1 MSKFVK
7 NTGTEK
13 QEGSVSVPK
22 LGIDFHPRP
31 KNEPEPENEPRF
43 KAKKRE
49 RVAEECR
56 PSGLTAPPLPPP
68 PPKYRVSARFQMV
81 SFGI

>member
-31 KNEPEPENEPRF
+31 KNEPETENELRF
-43 KAKKRE
+43 KAKPRNAKE
-49 RVAEECR
+49 WQKNVD
-56 PSGLTAPPLPPP
+56 PL
-68 PPKYRVSARFQMV
+68 
-81 SFGI
+81 G